1 MWLVSRRARVQA
13 EMFHPVENIQMSKM
27 LYSKLDKDLGD
38 VFELQ

>member
-1 MWLVSRRARVQA
+1 MCLVSCRARVQA
-13 EMFHPVENIQMSKM
+13 EMFHPVENTQTSKI